1 MELEKRAPFRQNMRI
16 SLWPQSLRKGRPCV
30 TVLGWWRC
38 WQAQSLVWTWS
49 WPSSWLRSG
58 SESGSW
64 SFRFLARE
72 VSPAGALA
80 FERELNDLVREMGRV
95 ILELAYNRLE
105 PDQPQELPH
114 YLTHEAGR
122 YRRLNQK
129 TPNREVA
136 TLFGKITLLRHGYR
150 YVERE
155 VREPTIFPLEVQLGL
170 ASGATPAL
178 ACEAAR
184 LMAETGATQETV
196 LARLKERHG
205 LTWGVKKLR
214 AVTEHVATAMERF
227 RREHQAQQVV
237 AWLREAHAGKGQHRP
252 VLVVGRD
259 GITLQT
265 QPHSH
270 YEVASTA
277 TLTVHDRRGQR
288 LGTVYL
294 AYAPELGQPTITD
307 ELTALVT
314 EVLRQWEGPLPRL
327 AYLTDAGDSETKY
340 YRQVLRKLRHP
351 RTGQRLEWQ
360 WIVDYFHAAQRLTTM
375 GEALRGAG
383 REASAW
389 AARLR
394 KLLLKP
400 NGPFRVLHAAAA
412 MRSRVSMSAARQ
424 KLFQQAYHYLRTR
437 TRHLQYAEFRRLG
450 LPIGSGIT
458 EAACKTVFT
467 QRLKLS
473 GMRWSGPGAQIIL
486 NLRVV
491 LLSGLWDAVYAAAV
505 NSYNHT
511 PIRTPEP
518 LPRQHLQ
525 TVA

>member
-1 MELEKRAPFRQNMRI
+1 M
-16 SLWPQSLRKGRPCV
+16 
-30 TVLGWWRC
+30 
-38 WQAQSLVWTWS
+38 
-49 WPSSWLRSG
+49 
-58 SESGSW
+58 
-64 SFRFLARE
+64 ARE
-72 VSPAGALA
+72 ATPAAALA
-80 FERELNDLVREMGRV
+80 FERELNELLREVGRV

-105 PDQPQELPH
+105 PDQPQELPQ
-114 YLTHEAGR
+114 YVRHEAGA

-150 YVERE
+150 YVERD

-170 ASGATPAL
+170 ARGATPAL

-184 LMAETGATQETV
+184 LLAETGATQETV

-205 LTWGVKKLR
+205 VAWGVKKLR
-214 AVTEHVATAMERF
+214 SVTEHVAAAMECF
-227 RREHQAQQVV
+227 RREHQAQRVV
-237 AWLREAHAGKGQHRP
+237 AWLHAAQQSRGKHRP
-252 VLVVGRD
+252 VLAVGRD

-265 QPHSH
+265 RPHSH
-270 YEVASTA
+270 FEVASTA
-277 TLTVHDRRGQR
+277 TLTVYDRRGQR

-294 AYAPELGQPTITD
+294 AYAPELGQPTMTD

-327 AYLTDAGDSETKY
+327 VYLTDAGDCETKY
-340 YRQVLRKLRHP
+340 YRVLKKLRHP
-351 RTGQRLEWQ
+351 HTGRRLTWQ

-375 GEALRGAG
+375 GEALFGAG

-389 AARLR
+389 AARMR
-394 KLLLKP
+394 KLLVKP

-412 MRSRVSMSAARQ
+412 MRARVALPAARK
-424 KLFQQAYHYLRTR
+424 KLFQQSYHYLRIR
-437 TRHLQYAEFRRLG
+437 TRHMQYAEFRRHG
-450 LPIGSGIT
+450 LPIGSGVT

-473 GMRWSGPGAQIIL
+473 GMRWSGPGAQTIL

-505 NSYNHT
+505 HSYNYL
-511 PIRTPEP
+511 PIQTPEP
-518 LPRQHLQ
+518 FPHPHLQ
-525 TVA
+525 TAA

>member
-1 MELEKRAPFRQNMRI
+1 M
-16 SLWPQSLRKGRPCV
+16 
-30 TVLGWWRC
+30 
-38 WQAQSLVWTWS
+38 
-49 WPSSWLRSG
+49 
-58 SESGSW
+58 
-64 SFRFLARE
+64 ARE
-72 VSPAGALA
+72 ASPTAALA
-80 FERELNDLVREMGRV
+80 FEHELLELLREVGRV

-105 PDQPQELPH
+105 PDRPEELPH
-114 YLTHEAGR
+114 YVTHEAGQ
-122 YRRLNQK
+122 YRRLNWK
-129 TPNREVA
+129 TPNREVT

-150 YVERE
+150 YVERD
-155 VREPTIFPLEVQLGL
+155 VAEPTIFPLEVQLGL

-196 LARLKERHG
+196 LTRLKERHG
-205 LTWGVKKLR
+205 VTWGVKKLR
-214 AVTEHVATAMERF
+214 AVTEHVAAAMERF
-227 RREHQAQQVV
+227 RREQQAKQVV
-237 AWLREAHAGKGQHRP
+237 AWLHEAQQSKGKPRP
-252 VLVVGRD
+252 VLAVGRD

-265 QPHSH
+265 RPHSH

-277 TLTVHDRRGQR
+277 TLTVYDRRGQR

-294 AYAPELGQPTITD
+294 AYAPELGQATMTD

-327 AYLTDAGDSETKY
+327 VYFTDAGDCETKY
-340 YRQVLRKLRHP
+340 SRVLKKLRHP
-351 RTGQRLEWQ
+351 RTGERLAWQ
-360 WIVDYFHAAQRLTTM
+360 WIVDYFHAAQRLTTL
-375 GEALRGAG
+375 GEALFGAG
-383 REASAW
+383 REASTW
-389 AARLR
+389 AARMR

-412 MRSRVSMSAARQ
+412 MRSRRSMSAAPQ
-424 KLFQQAYHYLRTR
+424 KLFQQAYQYLRTR
-437 TRHLQYAEFRRLG
+437 TSHMQYAEFRCQG

-473 GMRWSGPGAQIIL
+473 GMRWSGPGAQTIL

-491 LLSGLWDAVYAAAV
+491 LLSGLWTKVYSAAV

-511 PIRTPEP
+511 PIRTPQP
-518 LPRQHLQ
+518 FPRPHLLI
-525 TVA
+525 AA

>member
-1 MELEKRAPFRQNMRI
+1 
-16 SLWPQSLRKGRPCV
+16 
-30 TVLGWWRC
+30 
-38 WQAQSLVWTWS
+38 
-49 WPSSWLRSG
+49 
-58 SESGSW
+58 
-64 SFRFLARE
+64 LARE
-72 VSPAGALA
+72 ASPAAALA
-80 FERELNDLVREMGRV
+80 FERELAELLREVGRV
-95 ILELAYNRLE
+95 ILDLAYNRLE
-105 PDQPQELPH
+105 PDRPEELPH
-114 YLTHEAGR
+114 YVRHEAGQ
-122 YRRLNQK
+122 YRRLSRK

-150 YVERE
+150 YVERD
-155 VREPTIFPLEVQLGL
+155 VCEPTIFPLEVQLGL
-170 ASGATPAL
+170 ARGATPAL

-184 LMAETGATQETV
+184 LLAETGATQETV
-196 LARLKERHG
+196 LTRLKERHG
-205 LTWGVKKLR
+205 VTWGMKKLR

-227 RREHQAQQVV
+227 RREQQAKQVGV
-237 AWLREAHAGKGQHRP
+237 WLHAARQSKGKQRP
-252 VLVVGRD
+252 VLAVGRD

-265 QPHSH
+265 RPHSH

-277 TLTVHDRRGQR
+277 TLTVYDRRGQR

-294 AYAPELGQPTITD
+294 AYAPELGQQTMTD
-307 ELTALVT
+307 ELTALLT

-340 YRQVLRKLRHP
+340 YRVLKKLRHP
-351 RTGQRLEWQ
+351 WTGQRLAWP
-360 WIVDYFHAAQRLTTM
+360 WIVDYFHVAQRLTTL
-375 GEALRGAG
+375 GEALLGAG

-389 AARLR
+389 AARMR
-394 KLLLKP
+394 KLLIKP

-412 MRSRVSMSAARQ
+412 MRSEVSMSAARK
-424 KLFQQAYHYLRTR
+424 KLFQQAYQYLRTR
-437 TRHLQYAEFRRLG
+437 TRHLQYAEFRSQG

-491 LLSGLWDAVYAAAV
+491 LLSGLWTEVYSAAV

-511 PIRTPEP
+511 PIRTPQP
-518 LPRQHLQ
+518 FPTQYLQ
-525 TVA
+525 TAA

>member
-1 MELEKRAPFRQNMRI
+1 M
-16 SLWPQSLRKGRPCV
+16 V
-30 TVLGWWRC
+30 T
-38 WQAQSLVWTWS
+38 
-49 WPSSWLRSG
+49 
-58 SESGSW
+58 
-64 SFRFLARE
+64 
-72 VSPAGALA
+72 
-80 FERELNDLVREMGRV
+80 
-95 ILELAYNRLE
+95 ELAYNRLE

-114 YLTHEAGR
+114 YVTHEAGQ

-136 TLFGKITLLRHGYR
+136 TWFGKITLLRHGYR
-150 YVERE
+150 YVERD
-155 VREPTIFPLEVQLGL
+155 VCEPTIFPLEVQLGL

-184 LMAETGATQETV
+184 LMAETGATQQTV
-196 LARLKERHG
+196 LDRLKERHG
-205 LTWGVKKLR
+205 MTWGVKKLR

-227 RREHQAQQVV
+227 RREHQAKQVV
-237 AWLREAHAGKGQHRP
+237 AWLHEAQRSKGKHRP
-252 VLVVGRD
+252 VLAVGRD

-265 QPHSH
+265 RPHSH
-270 YEVASTA
+270 HEVASTA
-277 TLTVHDRRGQR
+277 TLTVHDRRGRR

-294 AYAPELGQPTITD
+294 GYAPELGQPTMTD

-327 AYLTDAGDSETKY
+327 VYLTDAGDSETKY
-340 YRQVLRKLRHP
+340 YCQVLKKLRHP
-351 RTGQRLEWQ
+351 RTNQRLTWQ

-375 GEALRGAG
+375 GEALFGAG

-389 AARLR
+389 AARMR

-412 MRSRVSMSAARQ
+412 MRCRVSMTAARR
-424 KLFQQAYHYLRTR
+424 KLWQPAYNYLRAR
-437 TRHLQYAEFRRLG
+437 TRHLQYAEFRRQG

-467 QRLKLS
+467 QRLKPS
-473 GMRWSGPGAQIIL
+473 GMRWSGPGAQTIL

-491 LLSGLWDAVYAAAV
+491 LLSGLWDAVYSAAV

-518 LPRQHLQ
+518 IPRPHLQ
-525 TVA
+525 TAA